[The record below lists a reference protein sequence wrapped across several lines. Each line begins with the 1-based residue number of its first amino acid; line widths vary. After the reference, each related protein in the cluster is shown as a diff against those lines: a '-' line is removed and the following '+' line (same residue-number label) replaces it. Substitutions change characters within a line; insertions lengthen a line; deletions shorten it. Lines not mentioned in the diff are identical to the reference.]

1 MTSSLR
7 QKIKKSLIFLS
18 LLIFGLFCPLH
29 SAKAFVDI
37 LASLIAIY
45 IAAFFYQLLLALS
58 NLFLSLCSVILNW
71 VLSENFI
78 AWSYT
83 NPANN
88 PIIEVGWGIIRDLTN
103 MFFLVALVFIG
114 LATALKIKEY
124 QFQKTLPRLIFIALL
139 INFTPVICGVIVDGS
154 NIIMNFF
161 IEKLSG
167 MELFINSFAAQGAI
181 IRKAI
186 SGWYNPLNVLESV
199 FQALIMIFFNN
210 LASIIFLLFAGLFI
224 MRYVAIWILVIL
236 SPLAFFSYIFK
247 ATEKFFEQWWN
258 QFIQWCTIGIS
269 AAFFLY
275 LGNHILLQAPKMIQP
290 APPTAGVLASIWIGF
305 LNTILPYAI
314 ALVFLTI
321 GFLSALSSS
330 AWGTKAIMTAV
341 KKWSREGVKWATT
354 TAGKAITKRAKAWAI
369 EKAPKEWREKAEQWA
384 KAPIP
389 GTAEPGIKGAL
400 KRSAWGPVYALRR
413 RLITP
418 LTLAT
423 KAERDEIEKVEEE
436 VKNVSVEDILTK
448 MRKPE
453 TILTKK
459 SRAELIAWLRGI
471 VKRPREKGIDK
482 LFKKGFSGA
491 EYRDI
496 LNKAIATET
505 DKYKL
510 LVTAMPETAPLINAT
525 ISPAKA
531 REGVISRIEPE
542 QVRQMSENSLKLQK
556 NKDAI
561 IKYWGYRHMSE
572 IKEAEIT
579 GEIIRTMNEKYEE
592 IKNREIKKG
601 QKDEESRRL
610 AFRELLE
617 LNRDLLKWRLT
628 SSQAQKSPHFSHEM
642 LFNPKTGK
650 VYSSR
655 EWKIISA
662 ATPPTPPTRPPFPGP
677 P

>member
-1 MTSSLR
+1 MTSSLS
-7 QKIKKSLIFLS
+7 QKIKKSLIFLF

-37 LASLIAIY
+37 LASLIATY
-45 IAAFFYQLLLALS
+45 IAAFFYQFILALS
-58 NLFLSLCSVILNW
+58 NLFLCLCSVILNW

-88 PIIEVGWGIIRDLTN
+88 PIIEVGWGITRDLTN

-124 QFQKTLPRLIFIALL
+124 QFQKTLPRLILIALL
-139 INFTPVICGVIVDGS
+139 INFTPVVCGVIVDGS

-181 IRKAI
+181 IQKAV

-199 FQALIMIFFNN
+199 LQALIMIWFNS
-210 LASIIFLLFAGLFI
+210 LASIIFLLFTGLFI
-224 MRYVAIWILVIL
+224 MRHVAIWILVIL

-290 APPTAGVLASIWIGF
+290 APPTAGVLAGIWIGF

-341 KKWSREGVKWATT
+341 KKWSRKGVNWATT
-354 TAGKAITKRAKAWAI
+354 TAGRAITRRAKAWI
-369 EKAPKEWREKAEQWA
+369 TEKVPKEWREKAEQWA

-400 KRSAWGPVYALRR
+400 KRSVLGPVYALRR
-413 RLITP
+413 RVITP
-418 LTLAT
+418 LTLTT
-423 KAERDEIEKVEEE
+423 KAERDEIEKAEEE
-436 VKNVSVEDILTK
+436 VKDATGREILTK
-448 MRKPE
+448 IRTPGL
-453 TILTKK
+453 IRP
-459 SRAELIAWLRGI
+459 SRAQQIGRLRGA
-471 VKRPREKGIDK
+471 VKRRREKGIDK
-482 LFKKGFSGA
+482 LFEEGFSGA

-496 LNKAIATET
+496 FKGAIATGT

-510 LVTAMPETAPLINAT
+510 LVKAMPELAPLINPT
-525 ISPAKA
+525 IPPAEA
-531 REGVISRIEPE
+531 IEGVIASIEPE
-542 QVRQMSENSLKLQK
+542 EVRLMSRGSFKLQK
-556 NKDAI
+556 NLDEI
-561 IKYWGYRHMSE
+561 IKYWGYKRMSE
-572 IKEAEIT
+572 IKEAEIS
-579 GEIIRTMNEKYEE
+579 GEINRRMNREFAV

-601 QKDEESRRL
+601 RSDKEARRL
-610 AFRELLE
+610 AFRKLSAF
-617 LNRDLLKWRLT
+617 NRDLLKWRLT
-628 SSQAQKSPHFSHEM
+628 SNQAQKSPHYDHEI
-642 LFNPKTGK
+642 LINPKTGK
-650 VYSSR
+650 LYSSR
-655 EWKIISA
+655 ELKIISA
-662 ATPPTPPTRPPFPGP
+662 ATAPTPPTKPPFPSP